1 MEEANLLFKKGEKVA
16 KLFAF
21 VLFALS
27 ALKGIVAVISG
38 NIALL
43 ANIAFYSHGCVSNQ
57 SFGISDFDVCFSFHY
72 SCVENCFQE
81 QALPSV
87 EHRNGFCR
95 NSCCNH
101 TLSDWR
107 HSAIDNPL
115 RDNWLD
121 DEKQNH
127 MAVGLRMKKL

>member
-16 KLFAF
+16 KLSAF

-43 ANIAFYSHGCVSNQ
+43 ANIAFYRGFASNQ
-57 SFGISDFDVCFSFHY
+57 SFGVFDFDVCFSFHY
-72 SCVENCFQE
+72 RRVENCFQE

-87 EHRNGFCR
+87 GRGNGFCR
-95 NSCCNH
+95 NSCFNH

-107 HSAIDNPL
+107 HSATDNPSEIIGWTTKN
-115 RDNWLD
+115 RIIW
-121 DEKQNH
+121 Q
-127 MAVGLRMKKL
+127 